1 MQINLTRKE
10 DARAIAEKITARNYD
25 PEETTQKS
33 KGKEKE
39 LHGYWFFVV
48 FFFLGDAMKNQ
59 INFQLYFNLPTYISN
74 GEM

>member
-1 MQINLTRKE
+1 MQIHVTHKE
-10 DARAIAEKITARNYD
+10 DARAIAEKITACNYD

-39 LHGYWFFVV
+39 LH
-48 FFFLGDAMKNQ
+48 FFFFSLGVVMKNQ
-59 INFQLYFNLPTYISN
+59 INLQLYFKLPTYISN